1 MKAFARRASR
11 TSVKLIAAAA
21 CVAATAP
28 VHAQSSVSLY
38 GQVDEWVGA
47 TKFPGGNRAWN
58 VSGGGMST
66 SYWGLHGAED
76 LGNGYKAIFTLESFF
91 RAQNGQFGRFQGDTF
106 FARNAYVGIDSPY
119 GTVTAGRLTTH
130 LFLSTILFNPFYD
143 SYTFSPMVY
152 HASASA
158 RSRLTRATAVPSA
171 IRAGTTRCRTRRLR
185 SVA

>member
-28 VHAQSSVSLY
+28 VYAQSSVSLY
-38 GQVDEWVGA
+38 GQVDEWIGA
-47 TKFPGGNRAWN
+47 TKFPGGDRAWN
-58 VSGGGMST
+58 VGGGGMST

-76 LGNGYKAIFTLESFF
+76 LGGGYKAIFTMESFF
-91 RAQNGQFGRFQGDTF
+91 RAQNGQYGRFQGDTF

-119 GTVTAGRLTTH
+119 GTVKAGRLTTH

-152 HASASA
+152 HVFLGLGTYPTYPSDQG
-158 RSRLTRATAVPSA
+158 AVGDSGWNNALSYTSP
-171 IRAGTTRCRTRRLR
+171 
-185 SVA
+185 